1 MGAGVLFADDRVAQ
15 DILGPDGDS
24 VGCSIS
30 LHGQHVAVLAVA
42 GSHFQIHLDGTPG
55 PKIDGLLTTPS
66 ASSLFRAPDY
76 WGGQVPVI
84 FSDDGAHCAY
94 MAKVSE
100 EYVVMLD
107 GKELVRAPLKQNM
120 TYSLPLTF
128 SSGGKHLFYGDQD
141 EKGQYVVIVDGKPGP
156 AMKNLPNVVF
166 SPNGAHYAYVGE
178 YSRNGQGVWS
188 VADGRQV
195 NFFGDQ
201 LQYTARNILLSKL
214 GLGGTNVFLL
224 NGKPEIKAARFDPM
238 WISTDGAQIAMVI
251 TPYQG
256 AQTFLT
262 VNGKTVPG
270 TEGLQIVKVYFS
282 PNGKR
287 YAALCVLKSG
297 SKFMIV
303 DGKKQSEYQ
312 EIPPDIPPGSNLNH
326 WRWVTGNFNLAAAD
340 AQPPVPGFTADS
352 SSFVYVAKGGA
363 RQFLVVDDNES
374 RGFDG
379 QISLEPVLSTI
390 GNRVGVIALA
400 PDKNQHTIVDGKDTS
415 YGPLYVPNPQR
426 LAQLTFSPAGAHCAF
441 VQGQSLVVD
450 NVPQPGAIYG
460 DNYTFSPD
468 DAHFAYYAT
477 VNNNPCIVVDGKVIS
492 DKPSMV
498 NYLFFST
505 NGKHVCWT
513 STQNLQGQGTKDT
526 RLLYVDG
533 KPTTHFEFPI
543 NGSSVIYEFADD
555 ALTFVALTDG
565 KIRRFHV
572 KPETTLA
579 AALATAPTPKAN

>member
-1 MGAGVLFADDRVAQ
+1 MNAGVLLADDQVAQ
-15 DILGPDGDS
+15 DVLGPDGDS
-24 VGCSIS
+24 VGGSIS
-30 LHGQHVAVLAVA
+30 PHGQHVAVLVVA
-42 GSHFQIHLDGTPG
+42 GSRFQIHVDGVAG

-66 ASSLFRAPDY
+66 ASSLFRAPGY
-76 WGGQVPVI
+76 WGGQVPVV

-107 GKELVRAPLKQNM
+107 GKELARAPLKQIM
-120 TYSLPLTF
+120 VTTLPLTF

-141 EKGQYVVIVDGKPGP
+141 EKGQYVVMVDGKPGP
-156 AMKNLPNVVF
+156 AMKNLPNIVF
-166 SPNGAHYAYVGE
+166 SPNGVHYAYVGE

-201 LQYTARNILLSKL
+201 LQYTPRNVLISQV
-214 GLGGTNVFLL
+214 GLGGTNIFLL

-238 WISTDGAQIAMVI
+238 WISKDGAQIAMVI

-256 AQTFLT
+256 AQSFLT
-262 VNGKTVPG
+262 VNGKTVQG
-270 TEGLQIVKVYFS
+270 TEGLQISKVYFS

-312 EIPPDIPPGSNLNH
+312 EIPADIPPGSNMNH
-326 WRWVTGNFNLAAAD
+326 WRWVTGNFNLAPAD
-340 AQPPVPGFTADS
+340 AQPPVPGFSADS
-352 SSFVYVAKGGA
+352 SSFVYVAKGGS
-363 RQFLVVDDNES
+363 RQFLVIDDNES
-374 RGFDG
+374 KGFDG
-379 QISLEPVLSTI
+379 SIGLEPVLSAV
-390 GNRVGVIALA
+390 GNRVGVIGVA
-400 PDKNQHTIVDGKDTS
+400 PDKNQHAIVDGKDTS
-415 YGPLYVPNPQR
+415 YGPVNVPNAQR
-426 LAQLTFSPAGAHCAF
+426 LSQLTFSPGGAHCAL
-441 VQGQSLVVD
+441 VKGQTLLVD
-450 NVPQPGAIYG
+450 NVAQPGAVFG

-477 VNNNPCIVVDGKVIS
+477 VNNNSCILVDGKVIC

-498 NYLFFST
+498 NYVFFST
-505 NGKHVCWT
+505 DGKHVYWT
-513 STQNLQGQGTKDT
+513 STQNLMGQGTKDT
-526 RLLYVDG
+526 HLLFVDG

-543 NGSSVIYEFADD
+543 NGAPMIYEFADD
-555 ALTFVALTDG
+555 ALTFVAITDG

-572 KPETTLA
+572 KPQTTLA
-579 AALATAPTPKAN
+579 AALTTAPTPKTD